1 MTMRDIA
8 IVGRNNR
15 YGLTRDAEILRQG
28 LVTIGVQVALFD
40 RRKRSLM
47 DRLRRR
53 KVAGMVVYLERIHP
67 AWLGARSRCALISS
81 SRGCINRT
89 LPPYRNSMN
98 RRELKAAVMLSDSQ
112 NVVTCR

>member
-28 LVTIGVQVALFD
+28 LVTIGVQAALFD

-47 DRLRRR
+47 DRL
-53 KVAGMVVYLERIHP
+53 
-67 AWLGARSRCALISS
+67 C
-81 SRGCINRT
+81 
-89 LPPYRNSMN
+89 
-98 RRELKAAVMLSDSQ
+98 RREVADLVIQLDWGRRAAAL
-112 NVVTCR
+112 

>member
-28 LVTIGVQVALFD
+28 LESVGVQATVFD
-40 RRKRSLM
+40 RRKRALM

-53 KVAGMVVYLERIHP
+53 KVASVVVHLERIHP
-67 AWLGARSRCALISS
+67 AWLGAANRHILISS

-89 LPPYRNSMN
+89 LPLYRNSMN